1 MLFVVLLVLALLGI
15 APWIQALYASWVGV
29 GMIALVHAEVEPE
42 TPQRFTANLKRFLRS
57 QVWPALHAQGS
68 LEMVDERSP
77 SLDGRG
83 QRAEGRGQRAEY
95 DACYKF
101 CRRQRPDLL
110 DTLLAGAD
118 HLGAIAFELERW
130 QLDALL
136 DWKLPDAYALVELT
150 VTPFAD
156 LATTASACSYIKAPQ
171 RNADRSAL

>member
-1 MLFVVLLVLALLGI
+1 MRDSSANTARNQPLVSRWLFRRNVIVVLLVLALLGI

-83 QRAEGRGQRAEY
+83 QNTMPA
-95 DACYKF
+95 
-101 CRRQRPDLL
+101 
-110 DTLLAGAD
+110 TSSAGVSVRICSIPCSPARITWARS
-118 HLGAIAFELERW
+118 HSSSSAGSSMRCSTGSFPTPTRW
-130 QLDALL
+130 
-136 DWKLPDAYALVELT
+136 
-150 VTPFAD
+150 
-156 LATTASACSYIKAPQ
+156 SS
-171 RNADRSAL
+171 